1 MYTAPFEYHRAGSI
15 QEAISLL
22 GELGDDAKLLSGG
35 HSLIP
40 LMKLRFAQPAH
51 LIDVRRIPNL
61 AGIREEDGAV
71 VIGAATTHAE
81 IERSSVG
88 ARRLPILAEAAG
100 QIGDPLVRNV
110 GTIGGSL
117 AHADPGADWP
127 AVMLALNAEFR
138 VVGPLGTR
146 MIAADDF
153 FLDILTTALG
163 PNEMLTEVRIPTPGA
178 RSGGSYSKFRHPAS
192 GYALIGVAAQ
202 ISVGAER
209 TIRDARVAI
218 TGVGTRATRAWAT
231 ERALVGKT
239 AGDAGS
245 VASASVVASEGLEF
259 RAEAKGSV
267 EYQQHCVAVYARRA
281 IARAIERA
289 AGS

>member
-1 MYTAPFEYHRAGSI
+1 MYSAPFEYHHAGSI

-22 GELGDDAKLLSGG
+22 GELGDDAKLLAGG

-61 AGIREEDGAV
+61 AGMREEDGAV

-146 MIAADDF
+146 TIAADDF
-153 FLDILTTALG
+153 FLDILTTALQ
-163 PNEMLTEVRIPTPGA
+163 PNEMLTEVRIPIPQA

-192 GYALIGVAAQ
+192 GYALVGVAAQ
-202 ISVGAER
+202 ISLGPDR

-218 TGVGTRATRAWAT
+218 TGVGTRATRARAT
-231 ERALVGKT
+231 ERALAGKS

-245 VASASVVASEGLEF
+245 IAAASAAASEGLDL

-267 EYQQHCVAVYARRA
+267 EYQQHCVTVYARRA
-281 IARAIERA
+281 ISRAIERA
-289 AGS
+289 AES

>member
-1 MYTAPFEYHRAGSI
+1 
-15 QEAISLL
+15 
-22 GELGDDAKLLSGG
+22 
-35 HSLIP
+35 
-40 LMKLRFAQPAH
+40 
-51 LIDVRRIPNL
+51 
-61 AGIREEDGAV
+61 
-71 VIGAATTHAE
+71 
-81 IERSSVG
+81 
-88 ARRLPILAEAAG
+88 
-100 QIGDPLVRNV
+100 
-110 GTIGGSL
+110 
-117 AHADPGADWP
+117 
-127 AVMLALNAEFR
+127 MLALNAEFR

-146 MIAADDF
+146 TIAADDF

-202 ISVGAER
+202 ISVGAEG
-209 TIRDARVAI
+209 TIRDARVAV
-218 TGVGTRATRAWAT
+218 TGVGTRATRARAT

-239 AGDAGS
+239 AGDVGS
-245 VASASVVASEGLEF
+245 VAGASMVASEGLEF

-267 EYQQHCVAVYARRA
+267 EYQQHCVTVYARRA